1 MEEEI
6 GKITHYFSKINVG
19 VLEIT
24 KGKVQ
29 VGDTLHIK
37 GHTTD
42 YYQKIQSMQVEH
54 APVELAEEGMQV
66 YEAGAFVTEEPG
78 MNRLKHQL
86 SLQFTDLK
94 IDYTKSEQVTKIL
107 TKS

>member
-19 VLEIT
+19 VLEMTNGSVRI
-24 KGKVQ
+24 
-29 VGDTLHIK
+29 GDTIHIK

-54 APVELAEEGMQV
+54 ASVESAEEGMEV
-66 YEAGAFVTEEPG
+66 G
-78 MNRLKHQL
+78 LKVE
-86 SLQFTDLK
+86 SPVREGDGVFK
-94 IDYTKSEQVTKIL
+94 VTKE
-107 TKS
+107 

>member
-6 GKITHYFSKINVG
+6 GRITHYFSKINVG

-24 KGKVQ
+24 KGNVH
-29 VGDTLHIK
+29 VGDTIHIK

-54 APVELAEEGMQV
+54 AAVELAEEGMQV
-66 YEAGAFVTEEPG
+66 GLKVEASVREGDVVFKVTEE
-78 MNRLKHQL
+78 
-86 SLQFTDLK
+86 
-94 IDYTKSEQVTKIL
+94 
-107 TKS
+107 